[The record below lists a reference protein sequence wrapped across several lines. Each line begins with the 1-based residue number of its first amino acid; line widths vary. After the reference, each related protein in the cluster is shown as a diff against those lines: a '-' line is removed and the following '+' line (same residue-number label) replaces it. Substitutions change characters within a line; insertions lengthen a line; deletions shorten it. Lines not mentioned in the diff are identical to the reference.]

1 MFGEIFVGRCF
12 FEKEK
17 RVLFFVIPPTPKK
30 CDTVA
35 KDVVGNLV
43 LKETMV
49 DNVDQLD
56 QEHLQLKSFASRVD
70 GNAFV
75 YRSDTLV
82 IAYQYLEM
90 TRSPTLK
97 AV

>member
-1 MFGEIFVGRCF
+1 MLAAVFLRKKKGSHVFNS
-12 FEKEK
+12 
-17 RVLFFVIPPTPKK
+17 PHPKK
-30 CDTVA
+30 CDAVA